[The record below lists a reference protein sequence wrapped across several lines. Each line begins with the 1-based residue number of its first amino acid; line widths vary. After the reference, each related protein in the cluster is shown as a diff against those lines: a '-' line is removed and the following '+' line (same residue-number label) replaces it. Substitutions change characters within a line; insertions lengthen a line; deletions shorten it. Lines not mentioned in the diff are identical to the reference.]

1 MMNAEIPNNQQ
12 RVLDLQ
18 DLLIDEQTDVLT
30 EYLSL
35 SIENIGSD
43 TKVSVTTVEDIP
55 TTYSSM
61 LSGVSV
67 TDLND
72 LMAGSEYL

>member
-1 MMNAEIPNNQQ
+1 MNAEIPNNQQ

>member
-1 MMNAEIPNNQQ
+1 MMMDEIQNNQQ
-12 RVLDLQ
+12 LTLNLQ
-18 DLLIDEQTDVLT
+18 DLLLDEQTDVLT

-43 TKVSVTTVEDIP
+43 TKVSITTVEDIP
-55 TTYSSM
+55 ITYSSM

>member
-43 TKVSVTTVEDIP
+43 TKVSITTVEDIP

>member
-1 MMNAEIPNNQQ
+1 MNAEIPNNQQ

-43 TKVSVTTVEDIP
+43 TKVSITTVEDIP